1 MSNLP
6 DLPKG
11 SPLALVASA
20 KTDAQREKAKALAG
34 NYTTSPYFKEAV
46 PAFFLDL
53 PHGDD
58 NDTMTDRIAL
68 NALVAENPDQLAEG
82 GTSMAMRDL
91 VNVPIVVW
99 DIRAMAGGMDSGWKA
114 YLIFDFTRGN
124 DDFHEV
130 GNTGAKQIVV
140 RLARAFAEGK
150 LPLKG
155 RVVEIS
161 RGTSSGN
168 KPLAFIA
175 EEDF

>member
-1 MSNLP
+1 MTNLP
-6 DLPKG
+6 DLPKN
-11 SPLALVASA
+11 SPLAKVASA
-20 KTDAQREKAKALAG
+20 KTPADREKAKALAG
-34 NYTTSPYFKEAV
+34 NYVSDAYFKEAV

-58 NDTMTDRIAL
+58 NDAITDRIAL
-68 NALVAENPDQLAEG
+68 NALVAENPDQLAEESG
-82 GTSMAMRDL
+82 STAMRDL

-140 RLARAFAEGK
+140 RLARAFAEGR
-150 LPLKG
+150 LPIKG
-155 RVVEIS
+155 RVVEIG
-161 RGTSSGN
+161 RGSSSGN

>member
-1 MSNLP
+1 MANKPAVPATNVLS
-6 DLPKG
+6 
-11 SPLALVASA
+11 LVASA
-20 KTDAQREKAKALAG
+20 KTDADREKAKSLAG
-34 NYTTSPYFKEAV
+34 NYTTSEYFREAV

-58 NDTMTDRIAL
+58 SDAITDRIAMA
-68 NALVAENPDQLAEG
+68 ALVAENPDALAEG
-82 GTSMAMRDL
+82 GGSTAMRDL

-124 DDFHEV
+124 DDLHEV

-140 RLARAFAEGK
+140 RLARAFADGK
-150 LPLKG
+150 LPIKG

-161 RGTSSGN
+161 RGNSGGN